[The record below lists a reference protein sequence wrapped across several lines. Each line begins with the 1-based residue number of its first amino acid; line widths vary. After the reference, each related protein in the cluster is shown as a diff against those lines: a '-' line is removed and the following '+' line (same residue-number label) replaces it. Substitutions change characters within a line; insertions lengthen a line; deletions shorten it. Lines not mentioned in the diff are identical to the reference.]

1 MTDELVDDIEVVSP
15 GQLLREAR
23 EKLGWTQQDV
33 AGRLNLRAAVV
44 EALESDQYD
53 DSIGATFIRGY
64 LRTYAKLL
72 GISDELIMA
81 SYEHLGA
88 AQIQYAEMQSFSRRT
103 KREASDNRLMML
115 TYGIGVVLI
124 VLSVIWYV
132 QESEP
137 QADPIASA
145 LEEQKADLAPIVIEP
160 QQPVEQL
167 KPQVA
172 DELLEPVEPAEAIP
186 EQSPDAAAV
195 APEQEVIAPAPAEES
210 LAGTK
215 LTLTFTEDCWVSI
228 EDATGER
235 LAFGIK
241 RKDYEMTL
249 DGRPPYQLVLGA
261 PEAVEIQYGG
271 LPYTKPKFKP
281 GQRARFTIPSQE

>member
-23 EKLGWTQQDV
+23 EKMGWTTQEV
-33 AGRLNLRAAVV
+33 ANRLNLRAAVV
-44 EALESDQYD
+44 TALEADSYD
-53 DSIGATFIRGY
+53 DSIGTTFIRGY

-72 GISDELIMA
+72 GVSDELIMA

-115 TYGIGVVLI
+115 TYGIGVALL

-132 QESEP
+132 QENET
-137 QADPIASA
+137 QTDPIATA
-145 LEEQKADLAPIVIEP
+145 LEQTADDSGEI
-160 QQPVEQL
+160 
-167 KPQVA
+167 VA
-172 DELLEPVEPAEAIP
+172 DEPVVSVEVSEPVRELAPPAIDTAPVEASPAVVDDPMPADEPVVE
-186 EQSPDAAAV
+186 PDLEVSAV
-195 APEQEVIAPAPAEES
+195 
-210 LAGTK
+210 GTA
-215 LTLTFTEDCWVSI
+215 LTLIFRDDCWVSI

-249 DGRPPYQLVLGA
+249 DGRPPYQVVLGA
-261 PEAVEIQYGG
+261 PEVVDIDFGG
-271 LPYTKPKFKP
+271 QPFTKPKFKP